1 MSDAELEHG
10 EGEAVPQA
18 QADGAGGAMPK
29 RKPLGNISP
38 PKPFQMVGSAD
49 TIAENWKLWKTT
61 WNIYEIVAQLSDFDV
76 EYQVAVLLHTLGPEA
91 MKVYSTMEFL
101 SDENRDVKTILSKFD
116 TFTIGEANETY
127 ERYIFNN
134 RVQSE
139 TESFDEYLTA
149 IRTLSQTCNF
159 CNCLKDSLLRDR
171 IVTGIRDA
179 QTRKRLLQDSKL
191 TLNTCIAV
199 CRSAE
204 ATSARLK
211 TMHTEDVHKVG
222 KHKSKQGNKPV
233 HVNRE
238 KKKPQ
243 EQKTQKCK
251 FCAYSHV
258 MDRRKCPAWGKTCSL
273 CGEENHF
280 KKCCKRQKRP
290 VHTVDTDESE
300 DSDSLEFISTV
311 CVDHDTVELCN
322 KVGKNKSS
330 DIFAKMLLVD
340 QDTTVDFQ
348 LDCGASVNI
357 LPRNCVKSKIEIT
370 PTQKVLRM
378 WNGTLVHPDGVTRL
392 IVRNPKNKKRYS
404 VEFVVVSNAG
414 CSLVPLLGAKAV
426 QQMGLLTVNRDNFVP
441 VNSVSRGD
449 TVVNAEVKDDSSANA
464 MRIINSYAENFGEIG
479 TLPGKVHLYVKE
491 DAQPVVSN
499 QNRVPVSQREALK
512 KELDRLVSQEVI
524 APVDVPTDWV
534 STLVIAQKK
543 SGGMRICMDPKHLN
557 EMLKREHYQLPTIEE
572 ILPDLSD
579 AKVFSSCDLSHGFWH
594 LELDHESSMLCTFAT
609 PFGRFRWKRL
619 AFGLSVSPEI
629 FQKRLHQALEGLP
642 GVKCI
647 VDDIIVYGRGD
658 DKSVAQ
664 VDHDKNLEG
673 LMQRCK
679 SLGIKLN
686 RGKLQ
691 LCRPEVSFL
700 GHLLTEQGLK
710 ADPEKIKAVVDMPRP
725 ENVEDIQRFAGFV
738 NYLARF
744 LPHLSEVLQPLRKLT
759 HGDVK
764 WEWGDQEKKAFV
776 EVKKLVTSAPVLAY
790 YKERTKTLLPT
801 TESLLKPRSV
811 DTAAERSKLKSRQ
824 KKQKSYFDK
833 TAKDLKPLNEG
844 DVVRMKPF
852 KMSNKVWRKATVLRR
867 LDDRSYEVETDNGI
881 VRRNRLH
888 IRKSNEKSNVKDNIP
903 AESYTPRKA
912 SSTSDVTKSPKSSE
926 VPKRSADVP
935 MTPRTLPVPDPICAS
950 PMLKTRSGHTVKPPG
965 HLKDFRIKRKPFY
978 LSSRQDLLFCHLALG
993 DRKTGWAVDVVG
1005 QVWFVSG
1012 VTMETPLGD
1021 ECWWQVPI
1029 SEYYMQDVTA
1039 IDALRSLANKF
1050 DPQKLS
1056 YLLST
1061 QRGGL
1066 LAVGALGVWM
1076 CPEYKNLLQVCRGTI
1091 EGHHWNEI
1099 QLKGLATSVAWKYV
1113 CAGTSSFDNGVMW
1126 IQQPNGDVFTFP
1138 TDTCKITSI
1147 SRPSLNEQIKCLSVC
1162 KQAIWAVT
1170 ESGKVYIRDSVWPHC
1185 PEGSS
1190 WVGLDLSQLGDVH
1203 LIHLSCGTLNIWAI
1217 DSEGDVF
1224 QRIGVKAPSSHSLN
1238 PAWLVVDS
1246 SPTGTVFTQVE
1257 SGPQDWMVWAIDN
1270 RRHVF
1275 VRDGVTDTMPIG
1287 TKWMHVPG
1295 TPASKLTISNNYVW
1309 ALTPSGEIMCRFGIS
1324 HENPAGDYWKKI
1336 PGFFK
1341 HISVSHR
1348 DSLWAIGREGS
1359 LHHRQT
1365 KYIVRRDPM
1374 QDHVGDSSRCSTSS
1388 MGSEEGDWELV

>member
-18 QADGAGGAMPK
+18 QADEAGGAIPK

-199 CRSAE
+199 CRGAE

-557 EMLKREHYQLPTIEE
+557 EVLKREHYQLPTIEE

-764 WEWGDQEKKAFV
+764 WEWGDQEEKAFE

-790 YKERTKTLLPT
+790 YKESEELILQTDASSTGLGAVLMQNGRPIAFASRALLPAESRYAQIEKEMLSVVFGLQKFYTYTYGRKVIVENDHKPLEAITSKPLHCAPKRLQNMILAMQQFDAKIKYRKGTEVILADTLSRAYLPNTQTDGVAEEFEKVNMAKFLPITDYRLEQIKEETERDETLQKLKQTVLNGWPDSRDSLPVELYPYFNCRDEISVQNGLIFRGERVVIPRNLRSLMKTRIHTSHIGIEGCLRRARECLYWPKMSDDIKEYISTCESCCKYQADQTKETLQPTEMPERPWQKVGCDLFTLDNCDYLITVDYYSNFWEIDRLYDTKSSTVVKKLKAHFARYGLPDQLVSDGGPQFVSDVFHKFVTDWDIEHLTSSPYNSKGNGKAESAVKTAKRLLRKAKDSGSDQYMALLDYRNTPTQGVGSSPVQRLMNRRTKTLLPT

-811 DTAAERSKLKSRQ
+811 DTDAERSKLKSRQ

-912 SSTSDVTKSPKSSE
+912 SSTSDVRKSPKSSE

-950 PMLKTRSGHTVKPPG
+950 PMLKTRSGRTVKPPG
-965 HLKDFRIKRKPFY
+965 HLKDF
-978 LSSRQDLLFCHLALG
+978 
-993 DRKTGWAVDVVG
+993 
-1005 QVWFVSG
+1005 
-1012 VTMETPLGD
+1012 VT
-1021 ECWWQVPI
+1021 
-1029 SEYYMQDVTA
+1029 
-1039 IDALRSLANKF
+1039 
-1050 DPQKLS
+1050 
-1056 YLLST
+1056 
-1061 QRGGL
+1061 
-1066 LAVGALGVWM
+1066 
-1076 CPEYKNLLQVCRGTI
+1076 
-1091 EGHHWNEI
+1091 
-1099 QLKGLATSVAWKYV
+1099 
-1113 CAGTSSFDNGVMW
+1113 
-1126 IQQPNGDVFTFP
+1126 
-1138 TDTCKITSI
+1138 
-1147 SRPSLNEQIKCLSVC
+1147 
-1162 KQAIWAVT
+1162 
-1170 ESGKVYIRDSVWPHC
+1170 
-1185 PEGSS
+1185 
-1190 WVGLDLSQLGDVH
+1190 
-1203 LIHLSCGTLNIWAI
+1203 
-1217 DSEGDVF
+1217 
-1224 QRIGVKAPSSHSLN
+1224 
-1238 PAWLVVDS
+1238 
-1246 SPTGTVFTQVE
+1246 
-1257 SGPQDWMVWAIDN
+1257 
-1270 RRHVF
+1270 
-1275 VRDGVTDTMPIG
+1275 
-1287 TKWMHVPG
+1287 
-1295 TPASKLTISNNYVW
+1295 
-1309 ALTPSGEIMCRFGIS
+1309 
-1324 HENPAGDYWKKI
+1324 
-1336 PGFFK
+1336 
-1341 HISVSHR
+1341 
-1348 DSLWAIGREGS
+1348 
-1359 LHHRQT
+1359 
-1365 KYIVRRDPM
+1365 
-1374 QDHVGDSSRCSTSS
+1374 
-1388 MGSEEGDWELV
+1388 